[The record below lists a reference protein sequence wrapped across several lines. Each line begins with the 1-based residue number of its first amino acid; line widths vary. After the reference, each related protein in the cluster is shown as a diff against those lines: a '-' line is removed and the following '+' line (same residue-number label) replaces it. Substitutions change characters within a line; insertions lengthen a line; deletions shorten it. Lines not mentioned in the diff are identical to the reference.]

1 MKKVLTLAMLL
12 VFIAAFATGAFA
24 EGSVTVSKS
33 TVNGGDIEIVSFAF
47 IANATGVATVPA
59 TSSSTVYPGDKA
71 GYILKMVTDP
81 GATAPTDDYDITL
94 IDATTGADLMGG
106 EGANRDTANSEEAAP
121 KIGNA
126 YAANFAPV
134 AFTMTLTGN
143 SANSA
148 TGTVYVYI
156 AK

>member
-1 MKKVLTLAMLL
+1 MKRLIILMALL
-12 VFIAAFATGAFA
+12 LIPVIAFADVGT
-24 EGSVTVSKS
+24 VTVTSDL
-33 TVNGGDIEIVSFAF
+33 VNGGDIEIIKFAF
-47 IANATGVATVPA
+47 IANTGGAVPA
-59 TSSSTVYPGDKA
+59 TSSSTKYPGDRA
-71 GYILKMVTDP
+71 GYIIKMVTDP

-106 EGANRDTANSEEAAP
+106 EGANRDTANSEEAVP

-143 SANSA
+143 SVNSA

>member
-1 MKKVLTLAMLL
+1 MKKILILIALL
-12 VFIAAFATGAFA
+12 LIPCMAFA
-24 EGSVTVSKS
+24 EGSVSVTKD
-33 TVNGGDIEIVSFAF
+33 TINGGDVEIIAFAF
-47 IANATGVATVPA
+47 IANAAGTATVPA

-71 GYILKMVTDP
+71 GYIIKVVTDP
-81 GATAPTDDYDITL
+81 GSPAPTDDYDVSL
-94 IDATTGADLMGG
+94 IDATTGADLLGG
-106 EGANRDTANSEEAAP
+106 EGADRDTANSEEAVP

-143 SANSA
+143 SVNAA
-148 TGTVYVYI
+148 KGTVYVYI